1 MVNNYALHNVE
12 TLRFWCRKVL
22 PLVYD
27 DSLSYYEVLCKV
39 VAKLNEVIDNEDAQ
53 NEVIRQLSENVD
65 TLAQAQTEQY
75 NELLGMID
83 GAITSIGN
91 LQTGKVDKAQSASD
105 NGKVLCIVNGQVT
118 PVEVQGGGSG
128 VFYVE
133 YGVTTITEIKNAL
146 DNDLMPVLM
155 RNDESENVYG
165 YLRFFDFDE
174 TPYAEFSMNG
184 RYAIYIATVDVD
196 STWNFETYNYNQDDV
211 YVVRPPHVVF
221 TEIESAARAGNKVC
235 IFIDSNGDNF
245 YTLSYITLDT
255 IIFSRIHNNMLE
267 YVTVY
272 TNNTFVEST
281 TQIQLYNIGAQNAG
295 KTLVANYLG
304 ELQPQR
310 HFEVFPVTYNTTTY
324 AEIAAALQNEMIPV
338 MVYGDKTYVISAID
352 AIEITMTSC
361 TPAGTYIAYV
371 DTSNVWSNE
380 SKAYVQTAQGVANAG
395 KSLTVNASGNVQAQM
410 GIGYLDT
417 APSANNTNGLLI
429 PVVLGENSDPA
440 TKYEGYL
447 YIIHEESIA

>member
-65 TLAQAQTEQY
+65 TLAEAQTEQY

-83 GAITSIGN
+83 GAITSIGT

-105 NGKVLCIVNGQVT
+105 NGKVLGIVNGQVT
-118 PVEVQGGGSG
+118 PVEVQGGGNG
-128 VFYVE
+128 IFYVE

-165 YLRFFDFDE
+165 YLTFFDFDE
-174 TPYAEFSMNG
+174 TPYAEFTMNG
-184 RYAIYIATVDVD
+184 RYAIYIATVDTD
-196 STWNFETYNYNQDDV
+196 NTWNFETYNYDTPEV
-211 YVVRPPHVVF
+211 YVASPSNINFADIYSEANHD
-221 TEIESAARAGNKVC
+221 KVC
-235 IFIDSNGDNF
+235 IFADGINGT
-245 YTLSYITLDT
+245 YYALSSVDLDR
-255 IIFSRIHNNMLE
+255 IIFTRIHNNELE
-267 YVTVY
+267 YVTILNDNSY
-272 TNNTFVEST
+272 TQAT

-295 KTLVANYLG
+295 KVLVANYLG
-304 ELQPQR
+304 ELTPQR
-310 HFEVFPVTYNTTTY
+310 HFEVFPVTYGTTTY
-324 AEIAAALQNEMIPV
+324 AEIATALQNEMIPV
-338 MVYGDKTYVISAID
+338 MVYGDKTYVVSAID
-352 AIEITMTSC
+352 AIEITLTAC

-395 KSLTVNASGNVQAQM
+395 KTLHVNASGNVEATE
-410 GIGYLDT
+410 GLPYRTT
-417 APSANNTNGLLI
+417 APTAANTNGMLI
-429 PVVLGENSDPA
+429 PVVLGESADPA
-440 TKYEGYL
+440 TKYDGYL
-447 YIIHEESIA
+447 YIIHEDPIT